1 MRRTIIIAIL
11 ALPMAGCQYSSA
23 ERISLLNDQVR
34 QVREVADALESE
46 VEALEDFLQDS
57 REVLK
62 DPNLSGEVVAQ
73 VEAAIDVSTDK
84 LKMLLENKAKADHLL
99 NDWERKL
106 DDLANTGE
114 ITWLDELGLYGEG
127 AAQVGTL
134 LPPPVGSYVI
144 IIGSIL
150 GLLGGSKFKK
160 VAAEGAADKA
170 ALADVIASINAV
182 LSNDPANA
190 TGIKDTLKSAQTK
203 ATRARI
209 KEIV

>member
-1 MRRTIIIAIL
+1 
-11 ALPMAGCQYSSA
+11 
-23 ERISLLNDQVR
+23 
-34 QVREVADALESE
+34 VADALESE

-114 ITWLDELGLYGEG
+114 GLYGEG